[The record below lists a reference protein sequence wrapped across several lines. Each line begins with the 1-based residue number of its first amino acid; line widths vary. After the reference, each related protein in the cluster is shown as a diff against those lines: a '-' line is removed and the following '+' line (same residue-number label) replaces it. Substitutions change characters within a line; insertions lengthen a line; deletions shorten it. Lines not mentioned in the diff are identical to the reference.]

1 VPERGQRR
9 AGWPARVV
17 VATTNRHK
25 LREYGALLA
34 GDGVELL
41 AADAVVPGW
50 SVLEDGDSFAAN
62 ARIKA
67 RDLARRANLPA
78 LGDDSGLE
86 VAALGGRPGVRSA
99 RYAGEHATDVEN
111 TARLLA
117 ELRDVPD
124 DRRAAAFR
132 CALALA
138 LPDGT
143 VLEAD
148 GRCEGWIARAPRG
161 DGGFGYDP
169 VFIEPTS
176 GRSFA
181 QLSAESKNA
190 LSHRRRA
197 LDALRR
203 VLRAQTRA

>member
-1 VPERGQRR
+1 M
-9 AGWPARVV
+9 

-25 LREYGALLA
+25 LREYAELLA
-34 GDGVELL
+34 DDGVELV

-50 SVLEDGDSFAAN
+50 SVVEDGDTFAAN

-67 RDLARRANLPA
+67 RDLASRARLPA

-99 RYAGEHATDVEN
+99 RYAGEHATDTEN
-111 TARLLA
+111 TALLLS

-138 LPDGT
+138 TPDG
-143 VLEAD
+143 VVVEAD

-161 DGGFGYDP
+161 AGGFGYDP
-169 VFIEPTS
+169 VFIDPAS

-181 QLSAESKNA
+181 ELDAGAKNA
-190 LSHRRRA
+190 RSHRRRA

-203 VLRAQTRA
+203 ALAEQTRA

>member
-1 VPERGQRR
+1 
-9 AGWPARVV
+9 V

-25 LREYGALLA
+25 LREYAELLA
-34 GDGVELL
+34 ADGVELL

-50 SVLEDGDSFAAN
+50 SVVEDGDTFAAN
-62 ARIKA
+62 ARLKA
-67 RDLARRANLPA
+67 RDLARRARLPA

-99 RYAGEHATDVEN
+99 RYAGEHATDTDN
-111 TARLLA
+111 TALLLS

-138 LPDGT
+138 TPDGT
-143 VLEAD
+143 VVEAD

-161 DGGFGYDP
+161 VGGFGYDP
-169 VFIEPTS
+169 IFIDPAS

-181 QLSAESKNA
+181 ELDADAKNA
-190 LSHRRRA
+190 RSHRRRA

-203 VLRAQTRA
+203 ALAAQTRA